1 MPSCRRTF
9 AILALAACLTAT
21 AAAPTAAGARPP
33 APSAASALLYER
45 ALMSMAG
52 RRCGLFALGVAQA
65 LEASRLQA
73 RGAALRAGDTAA
85 ALDAVEGRAEARAA
99 AVDCRAPGLLTAAA
113 RVRTAFAD
121 YTQLSVMRFPGPRSA
136 WRAERAD
143 ARLPGDR
150 WRLVQALPG
159 AGGWVLFGSVN
170 GRPALLDARRGA
182 APAAGARLRLRDPRR
197 LAVPYL
203 SGPPPAGVS
212 RVFLAS
218 DRRAAA
224 RALLP
229 AGAGA
234 GMLYTFPPQA
244 LDALSRLD
252 PREVAQVELVYPA
265 MGPERMA
272 TAQVEVGD
280 LAAARAFLAAA
291 AAPVPPAAGRRSPGL

>member
-1 MPSCRRTF
+1 MPSRRPT
-9 AILALAACLTAT
+9 LASPGLAVLVLAASFAT
-21 AAAPTAAGARPP
+21 TAGARPP
-33 APSAASALLYER
+33 GLSAASGLLYER
-45 ALMSMAG
+45 ALMGAAG
-52 RRCGLFALGVAQA
+52 RRCGLFAPGVAQA
-65 LEASRLQA
+65 LEASRVQA
-73 RGAALRAGDTAA
+73 RGAALRAGDAA
-85 ALDAVEGRAEARAA
+85 GALDAVEGRAQARAG
-99 AVDCRAPGLLTAAA
+99 AVNCRAQGLLTAAA

-121 YTQLSVMRFPGPRSA
+121 YAQLSVMRFPGPRSA

-159 AGGWVLFGSVN
+159 AGGWVLFGSVS

-182 APAAGARLRLRDPRR
+182 VPAATARLRLRDPLR
-197 LAVPYL
+197 LAAPFL
-203 SGPPPAGVS
+203 AGPPPTAVS

-244 LDALSRLD
+244 LDALSGLD

-265 MGPERMA
+265 MGRERVA

-291 AAPVPPAAGRRSPGL
+291 APPAVGRRP